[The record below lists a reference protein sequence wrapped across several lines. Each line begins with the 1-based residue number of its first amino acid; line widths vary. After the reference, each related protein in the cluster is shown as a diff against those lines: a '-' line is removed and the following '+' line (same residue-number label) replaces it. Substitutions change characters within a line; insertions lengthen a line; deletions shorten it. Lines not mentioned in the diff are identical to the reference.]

1 MNPQIQ
7 TLATG
12 IAAGLATAALAAAL
26 SNGAALLFVF
36 APLPVML
43 ASLGWGVSA
52 GTIAA
57 MVAVGAVT
65 VAVSPNS
72 GMLVALVIVLPATLA
87 AQVANLARPA
97 EEVGGPVGKLVW
109 FPLADIVLWTAIA
122 LGIGFILSGILIGFG
137 PEFSA
142 GLAAAMKEAM
152 ALSGQEATITPEQ
165 VEAVARMMTTVLPAL
180 MPGTWVAL
188 MLANFYIALSI
199 LARAGMAK
207 RPRDDWPTALRLPR
221 PGLYVFGAALAAA
234 FLPGGLGHAAS
245 ALAGALGAAFIM
257 AGFAT
262 LHARTRGADW
272 RAPALGLAYVAT
284 AFFSPVL
291 FIFLIAGLFDTRR
304 QAVLSDAGAPTN
316 PNS

>member
-7 TLATG
+7 TIATG
-12 IAAGLATAALAAAL
+12 IAAGFATAALAAAL
-26 SNGAALLFVF
+26 SNGAALFFVL

-52 GTIAA
+52 GTVAA

-65 VAVSPNS
+65 LAVSPNS
-72 GMLVALVIVLPATLA
+72 GMLVALTIVLPATLA
-87 AQVANLARPA
+87 AQIANLARPA
-97 EEVGGPVGKLVW
+97 EEVGGPSGKLVW
-109 FPLADIVLWTAIA
+109 FPLADIVLWTAIM
-122 LGIGFILSGILIGFG
+122 LGIGFILAGVLIGFG

-152 ALSGQEATITPEQ
+152 TLSGQEAKISPEQ
-165 VEAVARMMTTVLPAL
+165 IESIARMMAAVLPAL
-180 MPGTWVAL
+180 MPGTWVII
-188 MLANFYIALSI
+188 MMANFYLALSI

-221 PGLYVFGAALAAA
+221 AGLYLFGAALAAA
-234 FLPGGLGHAAS
+234 FLPGGPGQAAA

-284 AFFSPVL
+284 VFFSPVL
-291 FIFLIAGLFDTRR
+291 FLFLVAGLFDTRR
-304 QAVLSDAGAPTN
+304 QAVLSDARGPDK